1 MDRLHHPEQ
10 DQVAQR
16 EDRRRPLGLGQRQF
30 GLQITV
36 LYGKIL
42 ARHHDPIA
50 QPVCTQRIA
59 ESAHAV
65 PHGHRMR
72 RTLNTGDAAVAVLQQ
87 VFGRH
92 HRTAV
97 VVRRDVRQH
106 PGIGQVA
113 VDQHQR
119 HAALLHA
126 CEQRSV
132 VAARRSDDS
141 IHTPRQ
147 QGRQS
152 VLLVALVLLRVDHH
166 HLIVII
172 ARLADHHARDIGK
185 KRVFDIRNQQADRI
199 GTICAQ
205 TLCQQAGRIVTA
217 FDLLCHAR
225 HGTLTDAVFGRIAA
239 QNARNSGNRT
249 SGTFGDANESFF
261 FHCFIFSSPMTN
273 I

>member
-1 MDRLHHPEQ
+1 MGRALD
-10 DQVAQR
+10 A
-16 EDRRRPLGLGQRQF
+16 
-30 GLQITV
+30 
-36 LYGKIL
+36 
-42 ARHHDPIA
+42 
-50 QPVCTQRIA
+50 
-59 ESAHAV
+59 
-65 PHGHRMR
+65 
-72 RTLNTGDAAVAVLQQ
+72 GDAAVSVFEQVL
-87 VFGRH
+87 GRH

-97 VVRRDVRQH
+97 IVRRDIGEH
-106 PGIGQVA
+106 PGVGQIA

-119 HAALLHA
+119 HAALLHTG
-126 CEQRSV
+126 EQLRIA
-132 VAARRSDDS
+132 AARRGDDAV
-141 IHTPRQ
+141 HPPRQ
-147 QGRQS
+147 QCRQS

-166 HLIVII
+166 HLIIII
-172 ARLADHHARDIGK
+172 ARLADHHARNAGE
-185 KRVFDIRNQQADRI
+185 KRILDIRNQQPDRI

-205 TLCQQAGRIVTA
+205 TLCQQAGRIVAA